1 MLEKKETGC
10 DGVLRGWGS
19 SQATKVQRRNRCLAA
34 AWLAVCRGEAGRGG
48 GGLWP
53 VREWGAGS
61 KTRRHPFQLQQLPI
75 YIVMQ
80 IHGLSQ
86 MVLFQHRGCIE
97 IWLFIQGTSQVFNAP
112 SSVCFYPFPFSWQ
125 PFGNVHWLMCL
136 SPAVAARKRE
146 SGWGLEVGGEE

>member
-1 MLEKKETGC
+1 MGFW
-10 DGVLRGWGS
+10 GVGG
-19 SQATKVQRRNRCLAA
+19 AARRQKYGGVTVVSLLPG
-34 AWLAVCRGEAGRGG
+34 WLAVVGRRGG
-48 GGLWP
+48 GWGGTGLWP

-61 KTRRHPFQLQQLPI
+61 NTRRHPFQLQQLPI

-112 SSVCFYPFPFSWQ
+112 SSVCFYPFLFSWQ
-125 PFGNVHWLMCL
+125 PFGNVRWLMCL